1 MTGRNPSNSPHLW
14 VVGGGAMQVPVVEEA
29 RKLDLAVICSDRDPT
44 CECAAIADVFVEVD
58 IFDVEGHIQ
67 AARNLRASGIH
78 IVGVLAA
85 GIDAPVTMAR
95 LAQDLGL
102 PGVDPTI
109 AEVVNNKALFRRRL
123 SELGFPVPRFVEVTE
138 DLLADAEV
146 LATQVG
152 YPLIVKNTDS
162 SGSRGARILEGP
174 DSEVLREALVD
185 SIAVSRSRT
194 ALIESLWD
202 GPEQTVE
209 TIFDTSGDFHRCF
222 ITDRIFD
229 KGDGFALEIGLRH
242 PSALSDIVQEEMYQ
256 IAESVARALGITIG
270 AAKFDFMLT
279 PEGPRII
286 EMTVRLSGGFDSQYL
301 VPGATGKN
309 VIRAAILTAIGQKFD
324 PALLQDRLGKVG
336 LSRSLWP
343 PPGRIVAVEGLDD
356 ARAIAGVERIVMRAQ
371 PGDQVEPYVDCTKR
385 TCFIIVSGT
394 DEAHA
399 QATIDEV
406 SSVLRIITEEA

>member
-1 MTGRNPSNSPHLW
+1 
-14 VVGGGAMQVPVVEEA
+14 MQVPVLEEA
-29 RKLDLAVICSDRDPT
+29 RELELAVICSDRDSD
-44 CECAAIADVFVEVD
+44 CECAEIADVFVEAD
-58 IFDVEGHIQ
+58 IFDVDGHIR
-67 AARNLRASGIH
+67 AAHDLRTKGVT

-95 LAQDLGL
+95 LAQELEL
-102 PGVDPTI
+102 PGVDPSI
-109 AEVVNNKALFRRRL
+109 AELVNNKALFRRRL
-123 SELGFPVPRFVEVTE
+123 SELGYPVPRFAEVTE
-138 DLLADAEV
+138 EQLSNAE
-146 LATQVG
+146 AIASDVG

-162 SGSRGARILEGP
+162 SGSRGARILEEP
-174 DSEVLREALVD
+174 DAVSLLDALNA

-194 ALIESLWD
+194 ALIESLWY

-209 TIFDTSGDFHRCF
+209 TLFDISGDFHRCF
-222 ITDRIFD
+222 ITDRLFD
-229 KGDGFALEIGLRH
+229 KGDGFALEVGLRH
-242 PSALSDIVQEEMYQ
+242 PSALSEAVQEEMYQ
-256 IAESVARALGITIG
+256 ISESVARALGIRIG

-309 VIRAAILTAIGQKFD
+309 VIRAAILTAIGRQFQPD
-324 PALLQDRLGKVG
+324 LLRDRLGKVG

-343 PPGRIVAVEGLDD
+343 LPGRIVGIEGLDV
-356 ARAIAGVERIVMRAQ
+356 AQTIPGVERIVMRVE
-371 PGDQVEPYVDCTKR
+371 PGDYVEPYVDCTKR

-394 DEAHA
+394 DETRA
-399 QATIDEV
+399 QETIDEV

>member
-1 MTGRNPSNSPHLW
+1 M
-14 VVGGGAMQVPVVEEA
+14 PVVEEA
-29 RKLDLAVICSDRDPT
+29 RKLDLAVICSDRDPA

-67 AARNLRASGIH
+67 AARNLRASGLH
-78 IVGVLAA
+78 IIGVLAA

-102 PGVDPTI
+102 PGVDPAI

-146 LATQVG
+146 LAAQVG

-162 SGSRGARILEGP
+162 SGSRGTRILEGP

-194 ALIESLWD
+194 ALIESLWV

-229 KGDGFALEIGLRH
+229 RGDGFALEIGLRH
-242 PSALSDIVQEEMYQ
+242 PSALSDTVQEEMYQ

-343 PPGRIVAVEGLDD
+343 APGRIVAVEGLDD
-356 ARAIAGVERIVMRAQ
+356 ARAIAGVERIVMRVQ

-394 DEAHA
+394 DEANA
-399 QATIDEV
+399 QATVDEV
-406 SSVLRIITEEA
+406 NSVLRIITEEA

>member
-1 MTGRNPSNSPHLW
+1 
-14 VVGGGAMQVPVVEEA
+14 MQVPVVEEA
-29 RKLDLAVICSDRDPT
+29 RKLDLAVICSDRDPA

-67 AARNLRASGIH
+67 AARNLRASGLH
-78 IVGVLAA
+78 IIGVLAA

-102 PGVDPTI
+102 PGVDPAI

-146 LATQVG
+146 LAAQVG

-162 SGSRGARILEGP
+162 SGSRGTRILEGP

-194 ALIESLWD
+194 ALIESLWV

-229 KGDGFALEIGLRH
+229 RGDGFALEIGLRH
-242 PSALSDIVQEEMYQ
+242 PSALSDTVQEEMYQ

-279 PEGPRII
+279 LEGPRII

-343 PPGRIVAVEGLDD
+343 APGRIVAVEGLDD

-394 DEAHA
+394 DEANA
-399 QATIDEV
+399 QATVDEV
-406 SSVLRIITEEA
+406 NSVLRIITEEA

>member
-1 MTGRNPSNSPHLW
+1 
-14 VVGGGAMQVPVVEEA
+14 MQVPVVEEA
-29 RKLDLAVICSDRDPT
+29 RKLDLAVICSDRDPA

-67 AARNLRASGIH
+67 AARNLRASGLH
-78 IVGVLAA
+78 IIGVLAA

-102 PGVDPTI
+102 PGVDPAI

-146 LATQVG
+146 LAAQVG

-162 SGSRGARILEGP
+162 SGSRGTRILEGP

-194 ALIESLWD
+194 ALIESLWV

-229 KGDGFALEIGLRH
+229 RGDGFALEIGLRH
-242 PSALSDIVQEEMYQ
+242 PSALSDTVQEEMYQ

-343 PPGRIVAVEGLDD
+343 APGRIVAVEGLDD
-356 ARAIAGVERIVMRAQ
+356 ARAIAGVERIVMRVQ

-394 DEAHA
+394 DEANA
-399 QATIDEV
+399 QATVDEV
-406 SSVLRIITEEA
+406 NSVLRIITEEA

>member
-1 MTGRNPSNSPHLW
+1 
-14 VVGGGAMQVPVVEEA
+14 MQVPVVEEA
-29 RKLDLAVICSDRDPT
+29 RKLDLAVICSDRDPA

-67 AARNLRASGIH
+67 AARNLRASGLH
-78 IVGVLAA
+78 IIGVLAA

-102 PGVDPTI
+102 PGVDPAI

-146 LATQVG
+146 LAAQVG

-162 SGSRGARILEGP
+162 SGSRGTRILEGP

-194 ALIESLWD
+194 ALIESLWV

-229 KGDGFALEIGLRH
+229 RGDGFALEIGLRH
-242 PSALSDIVQEEMYQ
+242 PSALSDTVQEEMYQ

-343 PPGRIVAVEGLDD
+343 APGRIVAVEGLDD

-394 DEAHA
+394 DEANA
-399 QATIDEV
+399 QATVDEV
-406 SSVLRIITEEA
+406 NSVLRIITEEA